1 MPAILYNP
9 HSNIRIDGLRL
20 GIVNNMPDKAL
31 LSTARQFLSVIEQ
44 AAPDFRVG
52 QTRIDRQFG
61 EGRTDV
67 RDSSWP
73 PQRQE
78 LRVARDV
85 EECLCLSDQLVR
97 GSPRVIRVIVGRVV
111 GLGAARPLTTAWR
124 AYTATGCRLRAA
136 RCGTRRAP
144 PGGKLASA

>member
-1 MPAILYNP
+1 VNEILDADEQPAKKVALGT
-9 HSNIRIDGLRL
+9 SQRIADPGRE
-20 GIVNNMPDKAL
+20 IVVVA
-31 LSTARQFLSVIEQ
+31 

-52 QTRIDRQFG
+52 QARVDRQFG

-111 GLGAARPLTTAWR
+111 RLGAARPLTTAWR